1 MPYLYDI
8 KFTLLNNNKKKEN
21 NIIFSK
27 NEDFVY
33 QDEIINYS
41 FILDEDNKHNLIDL
55 ENNIIKFKVEFIKN
69 QKSNKIEMD
78 FRENNIICLP
88 VGDNM
93 TKIIVDKYLK
103 SIINL
108 DEQTEIKISKEYD
121 VLSKNTSLYAEI

>member
-1 MPYLYDI
+1 
-8 KFTLLNNNKKKEN
+8 
-21 NIIFSK
+21 
-27 NEDFVY
+27 
-33 QDEIINYS
+33 
-41 FILDEDNKHNLIDL
+41 
-55 ENNIIKFKVEFIKN
+55 
-69 QKSNKIEMD
+69 MD

-103 SIINL
+103 SNINL

>member
-1 MPYLYDI
+1 
-8 KFTLLNNNKKKEN
+8 
-21 NIIFSK
+21 
-27 NEDFVY
+27 
-33 QDEIINYS
+33 
-41 FILDEDNKHNLIDL
+41 
-55 ENNIIKFKVEFIKN
+55 
-69 QKSNKIEMD
+69 MD